1 MTGVNSPS
9 AINTEV
15 KTETAVRCSIILLAG
30 SDFSR
35 LNVYLLCLSEMKLP
49 DNYEI
54 IIINDHNTKI
64 NEGQLRTFLPSL
76 KVLSPGGFLS
86 QERLFNEAAMA
97 ASGKFLLF
105 IKSFINFDKLV
116 LEESINEL
124 ETSGEKLSV
133 SANNNFVLAERFH
146 YTRVGGFGG
155 LFGSCDLATAG
166 ALEVTNGA
174 IAARGEV
181 EIDKLRSM
189 REHRYKQEYLN
200 WGLAIFDLPIRK
212 TPHFQFIRDYQNDP
226 KFKPEST
233 YFWKLADSAFEIHR
247 MKTNKTYILRNK
259 GGAVNSAEQMCINF
273 IKIYEKIRREGKFE
287 PIEVTATHDGKYV
300 ITDGLH
306 RASIACALGYE
317 KVPVLIKSVDD
328 ELLKLMEILRNAYP
342 RNGQNVL
349 YTPIDHVVFNN
360 WKALRDDTRWTL
372 IKDEFDWEDKRILD
386 VGSYTG
392 YFSHKIAKLGVN
404 VTGIEIDD
412 DRLAQSKMINILL
425 ESNVE
430 FLHAD
435 FFEYLRDKKF
445 DCILFFSV
453 LHWIL
458 KNKGTNG
465 VREALNILSSASPVM
480 FLDMGQDYEPKMR
493 LKEWNHGLTINKE
506 TIPDL
511 VISNSK
517 YRYFKHLGTG
527 DTGRDIFKFTTF
539 SEDHNRKHGD
549 ITRYIVKFNSRETE
563 QFFRFEGKLATIP
576 IVAFIDRNS
585 NRCHG
590 KLVDIGCGSKPYIK
604 YFKYIDEYIGVDLI
618 SNEADI
624 VANAKSLPIESNS
637 VDVVLCN
644 QVIEHD
650 AEPVKIIA
658 EIRRIL
664 KKDGVLILSAPQ
676 MGRLHGEPNDYYR
689 FTKWGLN
696 YLLEKNGM
704 KIEVI
709 EPHGGIF
716 RAIGSHLNFFII
728 EYFGKNKQRRK
739 FILRRTILGLNN
751 FFFSF
756 LDKLITWEKD
766 TLGYNIIAKKR
777 GH

>member
-133 SANNNFVLAERFH
+133 SDNSNFVLTERFH

-189 REHRYKQEYLN
+189 RKHRYKQEYLN

-226 KFKPEST
+226 KFKPEFT

-287 PIEVTATHDGKYV
+287 PIEVTATHNGKYV

-404 VTGIEIDD
+404 VTGIEIDNG
-412 DRLAQSKMINILL
+412 RLAQSKMINILL

-493 LKEWNHGLTINKE
+493 LKEWNHGLTINKD

-549 ITRYIVKFNSRETE
+549 ITRYIVKFDSRETE

-637 VDVVLCN
+637 VDVVLCS

-777 GH
+777 GP

>member
-1 MTGVNSPS
+1 MTGVNSPL

-15 KTETAVRCSIILLAG
+15 KNETAIRCSIILLAG

-35 LNVYLLCLSEMKLP
+35 LNAYLLCLSEMKLP
-49 DNYEI
+49 DDYEI
-54 IIINDHNTKI
+54 IVINDHDTKI
-64 NEGQLRTFLPSL
+64 NEGMLRAFLPSL

-86 QERLFNEAAMA
+86 QERLFNEAAMVA
-97 ASGKFLLF
+97 RGKFLLF
-105 IKSFINFDKLV
+105 IRSFINFDKLV
-116 LEESINEL
+116 LEESIKDL
-124 ETSGEKLSV
+124 VSSGEKLSI
-133 SANNNFVLAERFH
+133 SASKNFVLAERFH
-146 YTRVGGFGG
+146 YTHVGGFGG

-174 IAARGEV
+174 IVARGEV
-181 EIDKLRSM
+181 EIEKLRSM

-200 WGLAIFDLPIRK
+200 WDLAIFNLPIRK
-212 TPHFQFIRDYQNDP
+212 TPHFQFIKDYQDDP
-226 KFKPEST
+226 KLKFEST
-233 YFWKLADSAFEIHR
+233 SFWKLADSAFAIHR

-287 PIEVTATHDGKYV
+287 PIEVTATHDGKYI

-317 KVPVLIKSVDD
+317 KVPVLVKSLDD
-328 ELLKLMEILRNAYP
+328 ELLKLTEILRNAYP

-349 YTPIDHVVFNN
+349 YTPINHMVFNN

-392 YFSHKIAKLGVN
+392 YFSHKIAKLGGN

-425 ESNVE
+425 ELNVE

-480 FLDMGQDYEPKMR
+480 FLDMGQDNEAKMR
-493 LKEWNHGLTINKE
+493 LKEWNHGLTINKD

-511 VISNSK
+511 VISNSR
-517 YRYFKHLGTG
+517 YRYSKHLGTG
-527 DTGRDIFKFTTF
+527 DTGRDILKFTTF

-549 ITRYIVKFNSRETE
+549 ITRYIVKFDSRETE

-576 IVAFIDRNS
+576 IVDFIDRNS

>member
-1 MTGVNSPS
+1 MTGVYSTS
-9 AINTEV
+9 AMNMEV
-15 KTETAVRCSIILLAG
+15 KTETAIRCSIILLAG
-30 SDFSR
+30 SNFSR
-35 LNVYLLCLSEMKLP
+35 LNVYILCLSEIKLSE
-49 DNYEI
+49 DYEI
-54 IIINDHNTKI
+54 IVINDHEMEI
-64 NEGQLRTFLPSL
+64 NEGLLRAFLPSL
-76 KVLSPGGFLS
+76 KVLSLGGFLR
-86 QERLFNEAAMA
+86 QEKLFNKAAMV

-124 ETSGEKLSV
+124 ETSGEKISV

-146 YTRVGGFGG
+146 YTSEGGFGG

-174 IAARGEV
+174 IVTRGEV

-200 WGLAIFDLPIRK
+200 WGLVIFDLPIRK

-226 KFKPEST
+226 KLKFEST
-233 YFWKLADSAFEIHR
+233 SFWKLADSAFAIHR

-287 PIEVTATHDGKYV
+287 PIEVTATHNGKYV

-306 RASIACALGYE
+306 RASIACALGYK
-317 KVPVLIKSVDD
+317 KVPVIIKSVD
-328 ELLKLMEILRNAYP
+328 EKLLKLMETLRDSYP
-342 RNGQNVL
+342 KEGQKVL
-349 YTPIDHVVFNN
+349 YIPVDHPVFRD
-360 WKALRDDTRWTL
+360 WKALRDNTRWRL
-372 IKDEFDWEDKRILD
+372 IKDELDWKGKRMLD
-386 VGSYTG
+386 IGSYTG
-392 YFSHKIAKLGVN
+392 YFSHKIAKLGAN

-412 DRLAQSKMINILL
+412 KRLDQAKMINILL

-435 FFEYLRDKKF
+435 FFEYLKDKKF

-458 KNKGTNG
+458 KNKGIKG
-465 VREALNILSSASPVM
+465 VREALDILSSASPVM
-480 FLDMGQDYEPKMR
+480 FLDMGQDNEPKMR
-493 LKEWNHGLTINKE
+493 LKEWNHGLTINKD

-549 ITRYIVKFNSRETE
+549 ITRYIVKFDSRETE

-590 KLVDIGCGSKPYIK
+590 KLVDIGCGNKPYIK

-751 FFFSF
+751 FIFSF

>member
-64 NEGQLRTFLPSL
+64 NEGRLRTFLPSL

-86 QERLFNEAAMA
+86 QERLFNEATMA

-133 SANNNFVLAERFH
+133 SDNNNFVLAERFH

-392 YFSHKIAKLGVN
+392 YFSHKIAKLGGN

-435 FFEYLRDKKF
+435 FFEYLKDKKF

-493 LKEWNHGLTINKE
+493 LKEWNHGLTINKD

-549 ITRYIVKFNSRETE
+549 ITRYIVKFDSRETE

-777 GH
+777 GP

>member
-1 MTGVNSPS
+1 
-9 AINTEV
+9 
-15 KTETAVRCSIILLAG
+15 
-30 SDFSR
+30 
-35 LNVYLLCLSEMKLP
+35 MKLP
-49 DNYEI
+49 DDYEI
-54 IIINDHNTKI
+54 IVINDHDTKI
-64 NEGQLRTFLPSL
+64 NEGMLRAFLPSL

-86 QERLFNEAAMA
+86 QERLFNEAAMVA
-97 ASGKFLLF
+97 RGKFLLF
-105 IKSFINFDKLV
+105 IRSFINFDKLV
-116 LEESINEL
+116 LEESIKDL
-124 ETSGEKLSV
+124 VSSGEKLSI
-133 SANNNFVLAERFH
+133 SASKNFVLAERFH
-146 YTRVGGFGG
+146 YTHVGGFGG

-174 IAARGEV
+174 IVARGEV
-181 EIDKLRSM
+181 EIEKLRSM

-200 WGLAIFDLPIRK
+200 WDLAIFNLPIRK
-212 TPHFQFIRDYQNDP
+212 TPHFQFIKDYQDDP
-226 KFKPEST
+226 KLKFEST
-233 YFWKLADSAFEIHR
+233 SFWKLADSAFAIHR

-287 PIEVTATHDGKYV
+287 PIEVTATHDGKYI

-317 KVPVLIKSVDD
+317 KVPVLVKSLDD
-328 ELLKLMEILRNAYP
+328 ELLKLTEILRNAYP

-349 YTPIDHVVFNN
+349 YTPINHMVFNN

-392 YFSHKIAKLGVN
+392 YFSHKIAKLGGN

-425 ESNVE
+425 ELNVE

-480 FLDMGQDYEPKMR
+480 FLDMGQDNEAKMR
-493 LKEWNHGLTINKE
+493 LKEWNHGLTINKD

-511 VISNSK
+511 VISNSR
-517 YRYFKHLGTG
+517 YRYSKHLGTG
-527 DTGRDIFKFTTF
+527 DTGRDILKFTTF

-549 ITRYIVKFNSRETE
+549 ITRYIVKFDSRETE

-576 IVAFIDRNS
+576 IVDFIDRNS